1 MRKKDWKR
9 VVTTAIAATMCV
21 GTFNVFGGETQ
32 TTEIDWYSSVAGWGP
47 AGWKSGVTDSPLTS
61 ALKEKFGITLNIEQP
76 PTDADTK
83 LGLMIATG
91 DLPDSSS

>member
-32 TTEIDWYSSVAGWGP
+32 TTEIDWYSSVAGWG
-47 AGWKSGVTDSPLTS
+47 TCRM
-61 ALKEKFGITLNIEQP
+61 EKRCDRFSVDFGIKGKIWNYI
-76 PTDADTK
+76 K
-83 LGLMIATG
+83 H
-91 DLPDSSS
+91 